1 MRRNTLD
8 NRELEELGRLGKKVH
23 GVIENLQSY
32 RKPGTYEPLQEDG
45 KTGFGEAY
53 PMKATEKFLGYYNAA
68 SHIAF
73 NPSVSF
79 TTDFSRVSSFCRYL
93 KGEGRDRVFLNG
105 VESGRYYRRA
115 SPALDIFRKT
125 YGVDGHF
132 QFRITIKRRYR
143 EAKGFSESAAIA
155 GAVAKSLVSCM
166 FESRATND
174 LEFAS
179 TLARLVSGS
188 GTRAVFNGVSVWDSY
203 AGIDERASCAHP
215 LDIDHS
221 RLRFVAIPAR
231 SSFRTDNAHSAVLSS
246 QFYVD
251 WVREKL
257 EAVGTYLGGSPS
269 IEDLLERGERDSFNL
284 HSVLVSTGNV
294 LFGTST
300 LKALENLK
308 KFSDS
313 NPGVHPL
320 MDTGPSIV
328 LCSTDESLL
337 SEFVEFS
344 GMKVIHGSLPVSVR
358 AAPTKRES
366 VQADEFFSNLGS
378 AK

>member
-1 MRRNTLD
+1 M
-8 NRELEELGRLGKKVH
+8 
-23 GVIENLQSY
+23 
-32 RKPGTYEPLQEDG
+32 
-45 KTGFGEAY
+45 
-53 PMKATEKFLGYYNAA
+53 
-68 SHIAF
+68 
-73 NPSVSF
+73 
-79 TTDFSRVSSFCRYL
+79 
-93 KGEGRDRVFLNG
+93 
-105 VESGRYYRRA
+105 
-115 SPALDIFRKT
+115 
-125 YGVDGHF
+125 
-132 QFRITIKRRYR
+132 
-143 EAKGFSESAAIA
+143 
-155 GAVAKSLVSCM
+155 
-166 FESRATND
+166 
-174 LEFAS
+174 
-179 TLARLVSGS
+179 
-188 GTRAVFNGVSVWDSY
+188 
-203 AGIDERASCAHP
+203 
-215 LDIDHS
+215 
-221 RLRFVAIPAR
+221 
-231 SSFRTDNAHSAVLSS
+231 LSS